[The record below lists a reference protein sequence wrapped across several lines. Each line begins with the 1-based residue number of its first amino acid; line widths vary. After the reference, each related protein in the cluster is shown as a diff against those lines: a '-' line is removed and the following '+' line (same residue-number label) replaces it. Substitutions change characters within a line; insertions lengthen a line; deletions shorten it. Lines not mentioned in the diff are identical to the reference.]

1 MPDKSN
7 SASTGTRNVH
17 QDGRNYSNHV
27 NGSRSLPNSA
37 VHKSRFQVKGE
48 EVVSLNNE

>member
-27 NGSRSLPNSA
+27 NGSRSYLI
-37 VHKSRFQVKGE
+37 VQCTSRFQVKGE